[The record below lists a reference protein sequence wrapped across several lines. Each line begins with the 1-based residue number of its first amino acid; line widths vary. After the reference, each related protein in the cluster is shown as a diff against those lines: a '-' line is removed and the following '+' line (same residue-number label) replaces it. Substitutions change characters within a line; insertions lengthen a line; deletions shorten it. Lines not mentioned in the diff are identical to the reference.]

1 MNKINLGSGIAILIV
16 AYILYKKIGSKAEK
30 AIEGSKDVVK
40 NIFKTNDN
48 VKDIV
53 HQWFS
58 ENQDNPFNPAF
69 LAANKGPIYWKGADV
84 ERLAIAIHDNIK
96 DGKEVYRIISMA
108 KYQQQ
113 IAQLAET
120 YYNLYKVHMYKDIEQ
135 NLNNY
140 NVIEAYVKQDFINV
154 AKHGINISEYEEAV
168 LDVKYFH
175 DIILYVNKL
184 PKK

>member
-1 MNKINLGSGIAILIV
+1 MKQINIGTGVAILIV
-16 AYILYKKIGSKAEK
+16 AYLLYNKFANKAEQ
-30 AIEGSKDVVK
+30 AVEGGKDIVK
-40 NIFKTNDN
+40 NIFQTNDN

-53 HQWFS
+53 KNWFGDM
-58 ENQDNPFNPAF
+58 NKNPFNPSF
-69 LAANKGPIYWKGADV
+69 LKAVPGPVYWKGADV
-84 ERLAIAIHDNIK
+84 KRLAIAIHDNITN
-96 DGKEVYRIISMA
+96 GKEVYRIISMA

-135 NLNNY
+135 KLNQY
-140 NVIEAYVKQDFINV
+140 NVIEAYVKNDLNNVINYGIDINKYQD
-154 AKHGINISEYEEAV
+154 AV

-175 DIILYVNKL
+175 DIITFVNKL